1 MVTGGELLL
10 ERAALRA
17 IVRSELR
24 VTGLVLGEQSAGVRS
39 IVRAHPTTHVD
50 SALTPKP
57 IGMT

>member
-24 VTGLVLGEQSAGVRS
+24 VTGLVLDEQSAGVRG
-39 IVRAHPTTHVD
+39 ILRAQRTTHVD
-50 SALTPKP
+50 SALTPGP

>member
-24 VTGLVLGEQSAGVRS
+24 VTGLVLGEQSLVVRR
-39 IVRAHPTTHVD
+39 ILRARLRTHVD
-50 SALTPKP
+50 SALTPGP